1 MESKCADKM
10 AFDSKKEAET
20 AVIVADTQRGVKL
33 KVYKCQKC
41 DLWHM
46 ASDYS

>member
-1 MESKCADKM
+1 MISKCDEKM
-10 AFDSKKEAET
+10 AFDSKKLAET
-20 AVIVADTQRGVKL
+20 AALVAETQRGIKL
-33 KVYKCQKC
+33 KVYKCSKC